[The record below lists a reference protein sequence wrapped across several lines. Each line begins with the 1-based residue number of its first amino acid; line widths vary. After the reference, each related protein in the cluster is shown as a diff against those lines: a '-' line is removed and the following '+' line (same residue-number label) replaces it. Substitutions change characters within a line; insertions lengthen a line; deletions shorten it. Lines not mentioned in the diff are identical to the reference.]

1 MRLNA
6 PFTVAPAAGT
16 ATGGTVCYSP
26 ATELPSISI
35 FDYWSPATAV
45 QRILCGAAVN
55 RLAIQV
61 NGDYHQFE
69 FSGVAQDLIDNSSFS
84 ADGGR
89 HERVPGRAGS
99 QRL

>member
-1 MRLNA
+1 MRRSPWL
-6 PFTVAPAAGT
+6 PRRGYDM
-16 ATGGTVCYSP
+16 GGTVCYSP
-26 ATELPSISI
+26 ATDLPSASI

-69 FSGVAQDLIDNSSFS
+69 FSGSAQDLIDSSSFS
-84 ADGGR
+84 GEGA
-89 HERVPGRAGS
+89 A
-99 QRL
+99 